1 MWFNETKKEKI
12 QNLLF
17 HMDAN
22 MATKPTD
29 KRPMMPKDVNK
40 LMTFMRSRDWL
51 EEKSF
56 IKQLSQTHIKPEPQP
71 VNQPCLIL

>member
-1 MWFNETKKEKI
+1 MRYSCDLMKLKRKKI

-40 LMTFMRSRDWL
+40 LMTFMRSRD
-51 EEKSF
+51 
-56 IKQLSQTHIKPEPQP
+56 
-71 VNQPCLIL
+71 